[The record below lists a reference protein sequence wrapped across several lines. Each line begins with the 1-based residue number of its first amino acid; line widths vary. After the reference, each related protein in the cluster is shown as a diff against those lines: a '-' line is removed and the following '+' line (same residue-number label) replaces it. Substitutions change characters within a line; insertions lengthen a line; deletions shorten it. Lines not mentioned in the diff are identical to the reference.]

1 MSRDRHLRESYFP
14 AIEKKYGQ
22 PISYWLTQ
30 LKEAKSN
37 KYPDQI
43 SLLRENFGF
52 SQAHAN
58 AIVMYARGSKSSR
71 RFDSPSEY
79 FKSLDP
85 IKAKTMRKIFRV
97 IRSKYPELKL
107 VISWNQPMLKAG
119 DRYIFGCSEA
129 KNHLLI
135 APWNPSV
142 IKAVKPLLGD
152 LTSNKKTI
160 RIPIDWEIDEKLL
173 LKMIKIS
180 LSGE

>member
-1 MSRDRHLRESYFP
+1 MSKNRHLRESYFP
-14 AIEKKYGQ
+14 TIEKKYGE
-22 PISYWLTQ
+22 PINFWLNE
-30 LKEAKSN
+30 LKKLKSD

-58 AIVMYARGSKSSR
+58 AIVMYARGSKSSQ
-71 RFDSPSEY
+71 RFESTSDY
-79 FKSLDP
+79 FSSLDP

-97 IRSKYPELKL
+97 IRSKYPKLKL
-107 VISWNQPMLKAG
+107 VISWNQPMLKDG

-135 APWNPSV
+135 APWNPSI

-152 LTSNKKTI
+152 LTANKKTI

-173 LKMIKIS
+173 LKMVKMT

>member
-1 MSRDRHLRESYFP
+1 MSDKRHMRESYFP
-14 AIEKKYGQ
+14 AIEKKYGK

-30 LKEAKSN
+30 LKKVKSN

-58 AIVMYARGSKSSR
+58 ALVMYSRGSKSSR
-71 RFDSPSEY
+71 RFESTSDY
-79 FKSLDP
+79 FNNLDP
-85 IKAKTMRKIFRV
+85 VKAKTMRKIFRV
-97 IRSKYPELKL
+97 IRAKHPGLKL
-107 VISWNQPMLKAG
+107 VISWNQPMLKDG

-135 APWNPSV
+135 APWNPKV
-142 IKAVKPLLGD
+142 IKAVQPLLGE
-152 LTSNKKTI
+152 LVANKKTI
-160 RIPIDWEIDEKLL
+160 RVPIDWKVNEKLL
-173 LKMIKIS
+173 HRLIKES